1 MYVGS
6 YQQSAFFWI
15 NTEGYA

>member
-15 NTEGYA
+15 NTEVYA